1 MALEFPY
8 TYISCPCSDISRR
21 VLTSKPASR
30 DVELVEELDQEE
42 KAFDPRHP
50 RSAFSL
56 FPPEHLLYCE
66 ECHDLKCPRCV
77 KEEILSWY
85 CPYCLFETPSS
96 TVRNETNRCARNCFN
111 CPICTSQL
119 VTAPVGDNKDGPF
132 ILNCNYCMWSTLD
145 IGITFAQPT
154 SIRAQ
159 LDRQANGG
167 KPKPPSRVD
176 SVTTTTAAVDASRT
190 SSLVREPMSPT
201 DSLSTQNLSDALED
215 SASPLMDP
223 TLRFTALCSFYKD
236 QIASASSNESGLPT
250 AALDLYSSPSSL
262 ARIMNLYSSVGT
274 GGGMKKGRTKPS
286 VMREALTRSE
296 GLQALSDSM
305 SSSEQQQQP
314 QPLDYIDT
322 PSLSQLRTQ
331 HPSSLGNPVA
341 RSVSD
346 LRPIPALLR
355 TKRSKRCA
363 TCSHILV
370 RPEFKPTSTR
380 YRIKLL
386 ALNYIPF
393 VTLRPASQWIL
404 TMRNP
409 LYENVNVTLGA
420 EAMTPGRHR
429 HRVTIL
435 CPEFEVGKSGDVWDD
450 ALDFGKA
457 VGGGRGSDATAKRGA
472 AGEGIAG
479 KVYDKGRNWVSVVL
493 EIVPSLI
500 ERKGKVEAGEQE
512 DEDENEDEDVVEVP
526 IRVRLEWRQSEGE
539 DDVAGKGVEKW
550 KQEVN

>member
-1 MALEFPY
+1 MLA
-8 TYISCPCSDISRR
+8 
-21 VLTSKPASR
+21 SKPASR
-30 DVELVEELDQEE
+30 DVELDQELDQEE

-77 KEEILSWY
+77 KEEILCWY

-111 CPICTSQL
+111 CPICVSQL
-119 VTAPVGDNKDGPF
+119 VTAPVGDSKDGPF

-159 LDRQANGG
+159 LDRLANGG
-167 KPKPPSRVD
+167 KPKRPSRAD
-176 SVTTTTAAVDASRT
+176 H
-190 SSLVREPMSPT
+190 PFSPT
-201 DSLSTQNLSDALED
+201 DSLPSHSHSPSDTPED
-215 SASPLMDP
+215 SASPPMDP
-223 TLRFTALCSFYKD
+223 TSRFAALRSFYKA
-236 QIASASSNESGLPT
+236 QIASASNNETGLPT

-262 ARIMNLYSSVGT
+262 ARIMNLYSSVGA
-274 GGGMKKGRTKPS
+274 GGGMKKNGTKPS
-286 VMREALTRSE
+286 VMREVQTRSE
-296 GLQALSDSM
+296 GLQPWSDLV
-305 SSSEQQQQP
+305 SSEQQQQLP
-314 QPLDYIDT
+314 RDYIDT
-322 PSLSQLRTQ
+322 PSLSQLQTQ

-346 LRPIPALLR
+346 LRPMPALLR

-363 TCSHILV
+363 ACSHILA

-380 YRIKLL
+380 YRIRLL

-393 VTLRPASQWIL
+393 VTLRPVPVSGGVQQQQGPDGGDVLLEPGKASQWIL

-450 ALDFGKA
+450 ALGLG
-457 VGGGRGSDATAKRGA
+457 GGGRGGSEEATPKRGAA

-493 EIVPSLI
+493 EIV
-500 ERKGKVEAGEQE
+500 
-512 DEDENEDEDVVEVP
+512 
-526 IRVRLEWRQSEGE
+526 
-539 DDVAGKGVEKW
+539 
-550 KQEVN
+550 